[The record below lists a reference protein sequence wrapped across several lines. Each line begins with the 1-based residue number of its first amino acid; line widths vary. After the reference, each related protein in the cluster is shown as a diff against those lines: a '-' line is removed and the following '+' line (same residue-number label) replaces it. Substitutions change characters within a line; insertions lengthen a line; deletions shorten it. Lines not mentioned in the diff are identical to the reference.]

1 MSQLGEPY
9 HERKLDERTVARDY
23 ATPYGLVTEVVDL
36 ETGVAQIRTPGG
48 QVIAERHEPT
58 LKRQAPSY
66 KPPTIPLLAK
76 PLVKRAQESLTEE
89 QLKAVNNLADG
100 VVQGIRKALEEL
112 REEGYAVGVYNG
124 QLVKAPIEKR
134 KEDDEEMNP
143 EQLAQLRKDLLR
155 ALTNPQRVREELERE
170 EREELFKSMQPPEW
184 QALKQRKE
192 QEALE
197 EQSRRAE
204 NRKAAMDAL
213 GITTDL
219 ARKQATAAALT
230 NAMLENARKS
240 ERPLDIHDVAKLYA
254 TIDRLP
260 YQKVRDALL
269 KKLNTALS
277 QTPEGLEIWRTV
289 KYKELTAQA
298 ETMPMGEIEQMIDK
312 VEQQFSRR

>member
-1 MSQLGEPY
+1 M
-9 HERKLDERTVARDY
+9 
-23 ATPYGLVTEVVDL
+23 TPYGLITEVVDL
-36 ETGVAQIRTPGG
+36 ETGVVQQRTPSGM
-48 QVIAERHEPT
+48 VVSEYYDPT
-58 LKRQAPSY
+58 VKRSV
-66 KPPTIPLLAK
+66 PPKAVPPLAK

-89 QLKAVNNLADG
+89 QLKAIDSLADA
-100 VVQGIRKALEEL
+100 VVQGIKKALDEL
-112 REEGYAVGVYNG
+112 REEGYTVGVYEG
-124 QLVKAPIEKR
+124 QLVKVPIEKR
-134 KEDDEEMNP
+134 KEEDDEEMNP
-143 EQLAQLRKDLLR
+143 EQFAQLRRDLLR
-155 ALTNPQRVREELERE
+155 ALTNPQKVREELERE

-197 EQSRRAE
+197 EQSRRAA

-219 ARKQATAAALT
+219 ARKQATATTLT

-260 YQKVRDALL
+260 YQKVREALM
-269 KKLNTALS
+269 KRLNTALS
-277 QTPEGLEIWRTV
+277 QTSEGLEMWRTV
-289 KYKELTAQA
+289 KYKELTAQV
-298 ETMPMGEIEQMIDK
+298 EMMPMGEIEQMIDK